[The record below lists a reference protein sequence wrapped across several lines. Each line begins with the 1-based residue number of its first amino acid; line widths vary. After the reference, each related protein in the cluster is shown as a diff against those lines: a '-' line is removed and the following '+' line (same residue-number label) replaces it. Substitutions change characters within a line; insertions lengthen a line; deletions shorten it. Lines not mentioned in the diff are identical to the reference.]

1 MNLKSIKRR
10 LYADFFRPSK
20 EVEYE
25 RIIKTA
31 KEKGYEFHTILSFED
46 VLKTGIDKNKK
57 YLILR
62 RDIDTADFY
71 ILRKFIEIE
80 KKYGA
85 RSTSYFRWNTI
96 NTKLMADIE
105 NVGGE
110 SSYHYEEIASF
121 CYQHKIR
128 KKEVAI
134 ERMEEIRDLFITNIE
149 KFRKKTGMNCL
160 TVASHG
166 DYVNTKF
173 QFQNK
178 ELMNER
184 VRKEAG
190 IIREAYDSEHMSA
203 LTFRIADQVEGDN
216 TTTKVIEALERG
228 EHVLEF
234 LTHPRQW
241 NSPICVN
248 LKEEINRFF
257 KGLYMQL

>member
-1 MNLKSIKRR
+1 MNIKGVKRR

-20 EVEYE
+20 EEEYE

-31 KEKGYEFHTILSFED
+31 KEKGYEFHTVLSFEE
-46 VLKTGIDKNKK
+46 VLKTGIDKDKK

-62 RDIDTADFY
+62 RDIDTADFK
-71 ILRKFIEIE
+71 ILRKFLEIE

-96 NTKLMADIE
+96 NKKLMADIE
-105 NVGGE
+105 KCGGE

-121 CYQHKIR
+121 CYQHRIR
-128 KKEVAI
+128 EKKVVI
-134 ERMEEIRDLFITNIE
+134 ERMEEIRGLFIANIE
-149 KFRKKTGMNCL
+149 KFRKKTGVSCL

-178 ELMNER
+178 ELMDER
-184 VRKEAG
+184 VRKETG

-203 LTFRIADQVEGDN
+203 LTFRIADQVEGDM
-216 TTTKVIEALERG
+216 TAAKVIEALERG
-228 EHVLEF
+228 EQVLEV

-241 NSPICVN
+241 NSPIWVN
-248 LKEEINRFF
+248 LKEEIVRIC
-257 KGLYMQL
+257 KGLYMRL